1 MNESQQIGQKRR
13 KRTLT
18 ASGDA
23 LVSRLQAHIIGQPQ
37 AVKAVAPYVRM
48 FQAGLA
54 PEGRPAGV
62 FLFLGPTGTGKTRT
76 VEALAE
82 VLHGSRKS
90 LLRIDCGEYQMD
102 HEVAKLVGA
111 PPGYLGH
118 RETHPVLTQARLA
131 AVTSERC
138 PLSIV
143 LFDEVEKAAPSL
155 TRLLLGILD
164 KASLRLGDN
173 NTVNFE
179 RTLIFLTSNVGART
193 MQRALRPGFG
203 FEHANQVVAAEPERM
218 EKIAI
223 RAAQRSFAPEFL
235 NRVDVAVTYQ
245 PLSDTALN
253 EILDLQIR
261 ELQEHISSRLGSR
274 AFSLEV
280 PSRVRAFLL
289 KKGVSAEYGAR
300 EIRRTVQQH
309 LTQPLAALV
318 ADGLVRPGQLVRA
331 DLDRSS
337 EHLSLKAA

>member
-1 MNESQQIGQKRR
+1 MSELLKTGQRR
-13 KRTLT
+13 KRRSQ
-18 ASGDA
+18 AEGGDA
-23 LVSRLQAHIIGQPQ
+23 LVSKLRGRIIGQPH
-37 AVKAVAPYVRM
+37 AVEAVAPYVRM
-48 FQAGLA
+48 FQAGLS

-82 VLHGSRKS
+82 VLHGSAKS

-173 NTVNFE
+173 NTVSFE
-179 RTLIFLTSNVGART
+179 RSLIFMTSNVGART
-193 MQRALRPGFG
+193 MQQALRPGFG
-203 FEHANQVVAAEPERM
+203 FDQMSNTATEPDRLER
-218 EKIAI
+218 IAMQ
-223 RAAQRSFAPEFL
+223 AAQRSFAPEFL

-245 PLSDTALN
+245 PLSETALN

-261 ELQEHISSRLGSR
+261 ELQDHILNRLGSR
-274 AFSLEV
+274 AFAIEV
-280 PSRVRAFLL
+280 PPRVRAFLL

-318 ADGLVRPGQLVRA
+318 ADGMVRPGQLVRA
-331 DLDRSS
+331 DVDRGA
-337 EHLSLKAA
+337 EHLLLKAA